1 MNSETCAF
9 CKIAENLKEFKNG
22 KDGKSRWIM
31 ENKYFLVILDKYP
44 KVTGHTL
51 VISKRHAED
60 ITKLTDNESRSLAS
74 ILIKASKMLKESL
87 GAEKV
92 YMMTICEHWEPIEIN
107 SKWNKGQTLPST
119 TEHFHFQLLPRY
131 KEMRTKEIAQENM
144 FTRPQDYGCTLEM
157 LNLVRR
163 RIQRRKT

>member
-22 KDGKSRWIM
+22 KDGKTRWIM

-92 YMMTICEHWEPIEIN
+92 YMMTICEHWEPIG
-107 SKWNKGQTLPST
+107 SWTSLG
-119 TEHFHFQLLPRY
+119 
-131 KEMRTKEIAQENM
+131 
-144 FTRPQDYGCTLEM
+144 
-157 LNLVRR
+157 
-163 RIQRRKT
+163 KTYF